1 LHNDSK
7 IKYNFKGKCQFQDIW
22 IKQTKPFYKINNAV
36 DYSPVNGG
44 LIVLNNLDSGNLT
57 LTVYNHDG
65 AHFNE
70 VSSFNFYSKTMV
82 FFDDLLYLVLIE
94 AYYSFITDGTK
105 CVTFKTQIT
114 GGRIKIPEEDFRN

>member
-1 LHNDSK
+1 M
-7 IKYNFKGKCQFQDIW
+7 
-22 IKQTKPFYKINNAV
+22 AV

-44 LIVLNNLDSGNLT
+44 LIVLNNLDSGNHT

-70 VSSFNFYSKTMV
+70 VSSFNFYV
-82 FFDDLLYLVLIE
+82 ANHGIFFWMILLYLVLIE

-114 GGRIKIPEEDFRN
+114 GGELKYQKKILEIS

>member
-1 LHNDSK
+1 MS
-7 IKYNFKGKCQFQDIW
+7 FQVYGSN
-22 IKQTKPFYKINNAV
+22 KPSLFYKINKV

-70 VSSFNFYSKTMV
+70 VSSFNF
-82 FFDDLLYLVLIE
+82 L
-94 AYYSFITDGTK
+94 
-105 CVTFKTQIT
+105 
-114 GGRIKIPEEDFRN
+114 